1 MQIFLSTLVLWFKL
15 LLLLLRNSQAGA
27 QTDDVAISPRG
38 IISIERSIKDRRNS
52 TGNACNFSGNIV
64 FGGPSSL
71 DHDKK
76 FFRLGSRQLVAYRLM
91 VDFINRDKCGI
102 IIEAEDGSSQNYSLE
117 LRTYDDQSSIEWT
130 TEIAKNYLA
139 SPVDIWLGGYSST
152 LTKPLAE
159 SASDNNKLLLAPGAA
174 STPVFVGRDS
184 VFGTFPPSAKYLAK
198 AVEGLSKL
206 PNGPTTMA
214 SMWEDASF
222 TIGVCSS
229 APDLAEKHGL
239 TMTSEQAVQGMT
251 VEELIPLAKKLSEE
265 DPDVVITCVYDC
277 APWMQAMRS
286 VKWSPNAQIFTVCVG
301 LETFVNDVGSD
312 VEYIMGVTPWDSSV
326 NARDE
331 LTNWTASDFA
341 DTFRKETDDVEVI
354 YHSASAA
361 AIISIAAQ
369 TLQNVGIFA
378 SNENATAAWSDYI
391 RKNTFQTIYGQVS
404 FDDNGQSLAP
414 SLLIQYDENGTVRTV
429 FPEESSSGSILYPM
443 PSWDRR
449 DCMKLS
455 NCQTSSTADTCD
467 EDGNCV
473 CEDPKN
479 YKAVGSGA
487 MAQCVPLE
495 DYNLLNTGLK
505 ILSYVAVAV
514 LLLICA
520 FAATWTFYYR
530 KNHLVKVSQ
539 PMFLGLLIFGSVI
552 SSLSIIPMSV
562 ETLYRDADD
571 IAWADAACMAFP
583 WLWGLGFSISYSALF
598 AKVWR
603 VKRLYKAAH
612 RARRKQVTA
621 KDVMI
626 IMAIVIFIEFVILLA
641 FQFVSRFQWERTS
654 IQEIN
659 GYTVE
664 SVGKCTSEYGWYFM
678 AVLVS
683 YNVFCL
689 IYALILCWQTK
700 ELPSDFAEGNYIFLS
715 VMFMFQ
721 VLILAIPVS
730 IMVREN
736 PNVYF
741 FMLVGGVFLQ
751 NFTVLVIIFSPKM
764 LRIYKGEDTQATV
777 RRQIARTMSVLP
789 ERGDD
794 SNGRHRGRNSGG
806 TEDAKHRLSSLRSTG
821 SASSYH
827 SNTPSNPT
835 QVHWS
840 EQMKLKKSM
849 VSFDNNNPA
858 TEIKIQVEAT
868 TIAEKKNVTKSEKK
882 TATRVVSII
891 SGDIDNYDTDVSL
904 SSERDESQ
912 SVSNSVS
919 SSLVHEDSKQFG
931 VIN

>member
-1 MQIFLSTLVLWFKL
+1 MSSMQIFLSTLVLWFKL

-130 TEIAKNYLA
+130 TKIAKNYLA

-174 STPVFVGRDS
+174 STGVFLGRDS
-184 VFGTFPPSAKYLAK
+184 VFGSVPPAKKYLAK

-206 PNGPTTMA
+206 QNGPTTMA

-520 FAATWTFYYR
+520 FAVTWTFYYR

-571 IAWADAACMAFP
+571 IAWVDAACMAFP

-777 RRQIARTMSVLP
+777 RRHISNTMSVAP
-789 ERGDD
+789 RRTSFR
-794 SNGRHRGRNSGG
+794 SNGSVSEQNGDSKYRRNSY
-806 TEDAKHRLSSLRSTG
+806 RSAG
-821 SASSYH
+821 SASS
-827 SNTPSNPT
+827 NPS

-840 EQMKLKKSM
+840 EQMKAKRESSENNKSS
-849 VSFDNNNPA
+849 VASLDDNNPA
-858 TEIKIQVEAT
+858 TENHLQAEAVTIITGEIK
-868 TIAEKKNVTKSEKK
+868 NDD
-882 TATRVVSII
+882 
-891 SGDIDNYDTDVSL
+891 G
-904 SSERDESQ
+904 
-912 SVSNSVS
+912 S
-919 SSLVHEDSKQFG
+919 SSLSAEKEVESQFVSPVHEDPKQFG
-931 VIN
+931 IIE

>member
-1 MQIFLSTLVLWFKL
+1 MSSMQIFLSTLVLWFKL

-130 TEIAKNYLA
+130 TKIAKNYLA

-174 STPVFVGRDS
+174 STGVFLGRDS
-184 VFGTFPPSAKYLAK
+184 VFGSVPPAKKYLAK

-206 PNGPTTMA
+206 QNGPTTMA

-341 DTFRKETDDVEVI
+341 DTFRKETDDVEVMFQA
-354 YHSASAA
+354 ASAA
-361 AIISIAAQ
+361 AMISIAAQ
-369 TLQNVGIFA
+369 TLQNVGIAAF
-378 SNENATAAWSDYI
+378 NEDATAAWSDYI
-391 RKNTFQTIYGQVS
+391 RKNTFQTMYGQIS

-414 SLLIQYDENGTVRTV
+414 SYLIQYDSNGTVLTV
-429 FPEESSSGSILYPM
+429 YPEESSSGPILYPM

-449 DCMKLS
+449 DCNKLS
-455 NCQTSSTADTCD
+455 DCEVSDRKDTCD
-467 EDGNCV
+467 NGGNCV
-473 CEDPKN
+473 CVDPKN
-479 YKAVGSGA
+479 YQSVGIGA
-487 MAQCVPLE
+487 TAQCVPLE
-495 DYNLLNTGLK
+495 NYNLLNNGLK
-505 ILSYVAVAV
+505 IMSYVAVAF

-520 FAATWTFYYR
+520 FAVTWTFYYR

-571 IAWADAACMAFP
+571 IAWVDAACMAFP

-777 RRQIARTMSVLP
+777 RRHISNTMSVAP
-789 ERGDD
+789 RRTSFR
-794 SNGRHRGRNSGG
+794 SNGSVSEQNGDSKYRRNSY
-806 TEDAKHRLSSLRSTG
+806 RSAG
-821 SASSYH
+821 SASS
-827 SNTPSNPT
+827 NPS

-840 EQMKLKKSM
+840 EQMKAKRESSENNKSS
-849 VSFDNNNPA
+849 VASLDDNNPA
-858 TEIKIQVEAT
+858 TENHLQAEAVTIITGEIK
-868 TIAEKKNVTKSEKK
+868 NDD
-882 TATRVVSII
+882 
-891 SGDIDNYDTDVSL
+891 G
-904 SSERDESQ
+904 
-912 SVSNSVS
+912 S
-919 SSLVHEDSKQFG
+919 SSLSAEKEVESQFVSPVHEDPKQFG
-931 VIN
+931 IIE